1 MKTKLTVL
9 AFVIALLMAV
19 PAQAEPVILTFANG
33 YVAQVDMLKVGYE
46 GVYFR
51 RSDGVTCL
59 IPTRALSLET
69 KMMFN
74 IASIAELQAALAQA
88 QAVEARQAAAE
99 AAQAREWRE
108 REVQAQE
115 SVADMLWRIRNER
128 LVLGR

>member
-9 AFVIALLMAV
+9 AFAIALLMVAPV
-19 PAQAEPVILTFANG
+19 QADPVVIKASSGLVLT
-33 YVAQVDMLKVGYE
+33 VDMVKVDNKGI
-46 GVYFR
+46 YFR
-51 RSDGVTCL
+51 HTDGL
-59 IPTRALSLET
+59 IYCARKEFLSLET
-69 KMMFN
+69 KMLFN
-74 IASIAELQAALAQA
+74 LASIAELQAALAQA
-88 QAVEARQAAAE
+88 QAAEARQAAAE